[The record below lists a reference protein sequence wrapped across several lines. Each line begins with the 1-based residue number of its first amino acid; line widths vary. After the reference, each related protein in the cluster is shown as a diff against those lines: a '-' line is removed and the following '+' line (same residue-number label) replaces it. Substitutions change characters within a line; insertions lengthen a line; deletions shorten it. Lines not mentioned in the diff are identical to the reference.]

1 MFEEI
6 SKEVSDETKEIIER
20 APEGHRQD
28 LKVGLDTIFEELK
41 QRMNRVGVRVILGRR
56 MMEAG
61 DLTIA
66 EKLEKIVD
74 EIKGIKK
81 ANEMIRDK
89 VRASDKDL
97 ERKDSVPNKR
107 KRAQPAPSI

>member
-1 MFEEI
+1 
-6 SKEVSDETKEIIER
+6 
-20 APEGHRQD
+20 
-28 LKVGLDTIFEELK
+28 
-41 QRMNRVGVRVILGRR
+41 MNRVGVRVILGRR